1 MNIISIKTAIAIARD
16 WHGGQWSALYSFA
29 SSAVIRN
36 NYINNYLSEIEDN
49 ISSKGIKKTEIQR
62 LEKLKRFFINK
73 IKAVNKPKQAL
84 KN

>member
-1 MNIISIKTAIAIARD
+1 MNTITLKTAIVIARD

-36 NYINNYLSEIEDN
+36 ENINIYLSEIEDN

-62 LEKLKRFFINK
+62 LEKLKRFFI
-73 IKAVNKPKQAL
+73 IKSRQSIN
-84 KN
+84 